1 MNDEELR
8 DYLKRFCFGREHLIC
23 SRDLVRQK
31 NLRESDLRK
40 KVNRLR
46 RKAVPIASSRE
57 GYFYASNA
65 AELYSTIRQ
74 LKEMR
79 AGLDA
84 AICGL
89 EQAIYDADNDLV
101 HVRDFLGHSDIKTTD
116 IYARSSLTMKQKAL
130 ERVSD
135 SPVPSMP
142 SWQKSRS
149 TMEWLKSFGSQ
160 KA

>member
-31 NLRESDLRK
+31 NLHESDLRK

-46 RKAVPIASSRE
+46 RKAVPIASS
-57 GYFYASNA
+57 NA

-79 AGLDA
+79 TGLDA
-84 AICGL
+84 ALCGL
-89 EQAIYDADNDLV
+89 EQAMETFTEPSDGGG
-101 HVRDFLGHSDIKTTD
+101 RD
-116 IYARSSLTMKQKAL
+116 R
-130 ERVSD
+130 
-135 SPVPSMP
+135 
-142 SWQKSRS
+142 
-149 TMEWLKSFGSQ
+149 
-160 KA
+160 

>member
-8 DYLKRFCFGREHLIC
+8 TYLKHFCFGREHQIG
-23 SRDLVRQK
+23 SRELVRQHGI
-31 NLRESDLRK
+31 RESDLRK

-65 AELYSTIRQ
+65 AELDSTIRQ

-89 EQAIYDADNDLV
+89 ERAMEAFTEPSDGGG
-101 HVRDFLGHSDIKTTD
+101 RD
-116 IYARSSLTMKQKAL
+116 R
-130 ERVSD
+130 
-135 SPVPSMP
+135 
-142 SWQKSRS
+142 
-149 TMEWLKSFGSQ
+149 
-160 KA
+160 

>member
-31 NLRESDLRK
+31 NLRESD
-40 KVNRLR
+40 
-46 RKAVPIASSRE
+46 SSRE

-89 EQAIYDADNDLV
+89 EQAMETFTEPSDGGG
-101 HVRDFLGHSDIKTTD
+101 RD
-116 IYARSSLTMKQKAL
+116 R
-130 ERVSD
+130 
-135 SPVPSMP
+135 
-142 SWQKSRS
+142 
-149 TMEWLKSFGSQ
+149 
-160 KA
+160 

>member
-23 SRDLVRQK
+23 SRDLGRQK

-89 EQAIYDADNDLV
+89 EQAMENFSEKPDGGG
-101 HVRDFLGHSDIKTTD
+101 RDH
-116 IYARSSLTMKQKAL
+116 
-130 ERVSD
+130 
-135 SPVPSMP
+135 
-142 SWQKSRS
+142 
-149 TMEWLKSFGSQ
+149 
-160 KA
+160 

>member
-1 MNDEELR
+1 MKDEELR
-8 DYLKRFCFGREHLIC
+8 RYLKDFCFGREHLIC

-31 NLRESDLRK
+31 GIQESDLRK

-65 AELYSTIRQ
+65 AELYATIRQ

-84 AICGL
+84 AISGL
-89 EQAIYDADNDLV
+89 ELA
-101 HVRDFLGHSDIKTTD
+101 
-116 IYARSSLTMKQKAL
+116 
-130 ERVSD
+130 
-135 SPVPSMP
+135 
-142 SWQKSRS
+142 
-149 TMEWLKSFGSQ
+149 MEHFSEKPDGGG
-160 KA
+160 KHR

>member
-1 MNDEELR
+1 MMSNEFEKALDAFLEGADADEA
-8 DYLKRFCFGREHLIC
+8 H
-23 SRDLVRQK
+23 QAK

-89 EQAIYDADNDLV
+89 EQAMETFTEPSDGGG
-101 HVRDFLGHSDIKTTD
+101 RD
-116 IYARSSLTMKQKAL
+116 R
-130 ERVSD
+130 
-135 SPVPSMP
+135 
-142 SWQKSRS
+142 
-149 TMEWLKSFGSQ
+149 
-160 KA
+160 

>member
-31 NLRESDLRK
+31 NLRERALRK

-89 EQAIYDADNDLV
+89 EQAMEKFSEASDGGD
-101 HVRDFLGHSDIKTTD
+101 RD
-116 IYARSSLTMKQKAL
+116 R
-130 ERVSD
+130 
-135 SPVPSMP
+135 
-142 SWQKSRS
+142 
-149 TMEWLKSFGSQ
+149 
-160 KA
+160 

>member
-57 GYFYASNA
+57 GYFTPAMPQSCIPPSGSSRKCA
-65 AELYSTIRQ
+65 PVWTRRS
-74 LKEMR
+74 
-79 AGLDA
+79 AG
-84 AICGL
+84 
-89 EQAIYDADNDLV
+89 
-101 HVRDFLGHSDIKTTD
+101 
-116 IYARSSLTMKQKAL
+116 
-130 ERVSD
+130 
-135 SPVPSMP
+135 
-142 SWQKSRS
+142 
-149 TMEWLKSFGSQ
+149 
-160 KA
+160 

>member
-1 MNDEELR
+1 MMTQGRFPGEESSPSFLRLFREYDPERTNMNDEELR

-23 SRDLVRQK
+23 GRDLVRQSHI
-31 NLRESDLRK
+31 RESDLRK

-46 RKAVPIASSRE
+46 RRAVPIASSRE

-89 EQAIYDADNDLV
+89 EQAMENFSEKPDGGG
-101 HVRDFLGHSDIKTTD
+101 RD
-116 IYARSSLTMKQKAL
+116 R
-130 ERVSD
+130 
-135 SPVPSMP
+135 
-142 SWQKSRS
+142 
-149 TMEWLKSFGSQ
+149 
-160 KA
+160 

>member
-57 GYFYASNA
+57 GYFYA
-65 AELYSTIRQ
+65 ELYSTIRQ

-89 EQAIYDADNDLV
+89 EQAMENFSEKPDGGG
-101 HVRDFLGHSDIKTTD
+101 RD
-116 IYARSSLTMKQKAL
+116 R
-130 ERVSD
+130 
-135 SPVPSMP
+135 
-142 SWQKSRS
+142 
-149 TMEWLKSFGSQ
+149 
-160 KA
+160 

>member
-65 AELYSTIRQ
+65 AELAP
-74 LKEMR
+74 E
-79 AGLDA
+79 
-84 AICGL
+84 L
-89 EQAIYDADNDLV
+89 EQRLFIRFPQPGVLHHRMRNA
-101 HVRDFLGHSDIKTTD
+101 G
-116 IYARSSLTMKQKAL
+116 
-130 ERVSD
+130 VSQLQ
-135 SPVPSMP
+135 PC
-142 SWQKSRS
+142 
-149 TMEWLKSFGSQ
+149 
-160 KA
+160 A

>member
-57 GYFYASNA
+57 GYFYHSQNYI
-65 AELYSTIRQ
+65 LCIYQ
-74 LKEMR
+74 L
-79 AGLDA
+79 
-84 AICGL
+84 
-89 EQAIYDADNDLV
+89 
-101 HVRDFLGHSDIKTTD
+101 FSDRIFFH
-116 IYARSSLTMKQKAL
+116 LL
-130 ERVSD
+130 
-135 SPVPSMP
+135 
-142 SWQKSRS
+142 
-149 TMEWLKSFGSQ
+149 
-160 KA
+160 

>member
-65 AELYSTIRQ
+65 AELY
-74 LKEMR
+74 
-79 AGLDA
+79 
-84 AICGL
+84 
-89 EQAIYDADNDLV
+89 
-101 HVRDFLGHSDIKTTD
+101 
-116 IYARSSLTMKQKAL
+116 
-130 ERVSD
+130 
-135 SPVPSMP
+135 
-142 SWQKSRS
+142 
-149 TMEWLKSFGSQ
+149 FG
-160 KA
+160 AFYF

>member
-79 AGLDA
+79 AVWLVRCKVET
-84 AICGL
+84 IHGL
-89 EQAIYDADNDLV
+89 EQAMETFTEPSDGGG
-101 HVRDFLGHSDIKTTD
+101 RD
-116 IYARSSLTMKQKAL
+116 R
-130 ERVSD
+130 
-135 SPVPSMP
+135 
-142 SWQKSRS
+142 
-149 TMEWLKSFGSQ
+149 
-160 KA
+160 

>member
-23 SRDLVRQK
+23 GRDLVRQSHI
-31 NLRESDLRK
+31 RESDL
-40 KVNRLR
+40 

-89 EQAIYDADNDLV
+89 EQAMEKFSEASDGGG
-101 HVRDFLGHSDIKTTD
+101 RD
-116 IYARSSLTMKQKAL
+116 R
-130 ERVSD
+130 
-135 SPVPSMP
+135 
-142 SWQKSRS
+142 
-149 TMEWLKSFGSQ
+149 
-160 KA
+160 